1 MISVIIP
8 CYNDWQS
15 LEKNINSLLLF
26 VEKIDGEIII
36 INDGSTDHLMGHIKK
51 INNPHLIYL
60 EQKNQ
65 GVSSARNK
73 GILHAKKDKLL
84 FLDSDDYINYE
95 QLANYLE
102 EINNFDLIYWDTKK
116 IFSNKKNIIYKT
128 NKEKNIRD
136 LAQSLLYRKY
146 YLFIGSF
153 IISKKIAKKVMF
165 NMNYK
170 YGEDLKFIYECI
182 NNICNF
188 TKINNVYLFYI
199 QRNNSAMYTFSNK
212 RFDSI
217 KALESISTR
226 NSFFSSADL
235 EYTIKKDKKI
245 IINSF
250 IRSFPLIKIPSKRKE
265 FLIINDIIKDIFGK
279 NKIISEIKFFLYLI
293 IYKLYLL
300 RK

>member
-26 VEKIDGEIII
+26 AEKINGEIII
-36 INDGSTDHLMGHIKK
+36 INDGSTDHLMENIKK
-51 INNPHLIYL
+51 INTPYLTYL

-95 QLANYLE
+95 QLAKHLE
-102 EINNFDLIYWDTKK
+102 EINKFDLIYWDTKK
-116 IFSNKKNIIYKT
+116 IFPNKKNIIYKT
-128 NKEKNIRD
+128 DREESIKK
-136 LAQSLLYRKY
+136 LAHSLLYRKY

-153 IISKKIAKKVMF
+153 IISKEIAKKVMF
-165 NMNYK
+165 NINYK

-182 NNICNF
+182 NNICSF
-188 TKINNVYLFYI
+188 TKINDVYLFYI

-217 KALESISTR
+217 KALESIPIK
-226 NSFFSSADL
+226 NDFFSSADL
-235 EYTIKKDKKI
+235 AYTIKKDKKI

-250 IRSFPLIKIPSKRKE
+250 IRSFSLIKIPLKRKE
-265 FLIINDIIKDIFGK
+265 FIIINDIIKDLFGK
-279 NKIISEIKFFLYLI
+279 NRFISEAKFFLYLI

-300 RK
+300 SK

>member
-26 VEKIDGEIII
+26 AEKIDGEIII
-36 INDGSTDHLMGHIKK
+36 INDGSTDHLMEHIKK
-51 INNPHLIYL
+51 INNSHLTYL

-73 GILHAKKDKLL
+73 GIMHAKKDKLL

-165 NMNYK
+165 NTNYK

-182 NNICNF
+182 NNIRSF
-188 TKINNVYLFYI
+188 TKINNIYLFYI

-217 KALESISTR
+217 KALESISIR
-226 NSFFSSADL
+226 NDFFSSADL
-235 EYTIKKDKKI
+235 EYTINKDKKI

-250 IRSFPLIKIPSKRKE
+250 IRSFSLIKIPLKRKE

-279 NKIISEIKFFLYLI
+279 NKIVSEIKFFLYLI

>member
-36 INDGSTDHLMGHIKK
+36 IDDGSTDHLMEHIKK
-51 INNPHLIYL
+51 ISNPHLIYL

-188 TKINNVYLFYI
+188 TKINDVYLFYI

-217 KALESISTR
+217 KALESVSTR

-250 IRSFPLIKIPSKRKE
+250 IRSFSLINIHSKRKE

-279 NKIISEIKFFLYLI
+279 NKIISEINFFLYLI

>member
-26 VEKIDGEIII
+26 AEKIDGEIII
-36 INDGSTDHLMGHIKK
+36 INDGSTDNLMEHIKK
-51 INNPHLIYL
+51 INNPHLTYL

-116 IFSNKKNIIYKT
+116 IFPNKKNIIYKT
-128 NKEKNIRD
+128 NKEKDIRD

-165 NMNYK
+165 NINYK

-182 NNICNF
+182 NNICSF

-217 KALESISTR
+217 KALESISTK
-226 NSFFSSADL
+226 NNFFSSADL
-235 EYTIKKDKKI
+235 EHTIKKDKKI

-250 IRSFPLIKIPSKRKE
+250 IRSFSLINIPSKRKE
-265 FLIINDIIKDIFGK
+265 FLIINFIIKDIFGK
-279 NKIISEIKFFLYLI
+279 NKIVSEIKFFLYLI